1 MENLNEDIA
10 QEMRRAEDI
19 FKTASE
25 LQRLELFLP
34 SKLPEDAFEMWGS
47 MTKMGKLTRL
57 SDKKVGEAPKV
68 TFNRFIQKKQDLY
81 TKLRREY
88 EKTHG
93 FDYKNIDLE
102 NSTSQHVLDKK
113 GNVIAPLMQ

>member
-57 SDKKVGEAPKV
+57 SDKKVG
-68 TFNRFIQKKQDLY
+68 FIQKKRDLY

-102 NSTSQHVLDKK
+102 NSNSQHVLDKK
-113 GNVIAPLMQ
+113 GNKIAPLMQ